1 MAKYFRQNQNAPG
14 FNRQNPA
21 RLLRQIKRDKNMK
34 AVAVTPKKKGSV
46 RLVEMDKPKVEDV
59 KDGRGVLVEVL
70 RVGACGTDRE
80 ISNAEYG
87 IAPRGF
93 DFLVLGHENFGR
105 VVEMGENV
113 RELQKGDLVVATVRR
128 PRGTSIYD
136 KIGEQ
141 DFTTD
146 DRYYER
152 GISRLHGY
160 MAEFYA
166 ESADFLIKI
175 PELLAEIAVLL
186 EPLSIIEKGLKQ
198 ASDIQERLKIWRPQT
213 AAVLGTGNVG
223 LLTVMAL
230 RMRGYEVHGFGLEN
244 AAGYLNAD
252 LCRAIGATYDSTREI
267 SVVDSVKKYGEFD
280 LVFECT
286 GYSPIIFDAMQSLN
300 ENGILILSS
309 VTGGERKTDSVP
321 SDKIN
326 QMFVLGNRAMVGTVN
341 ANREHFELGVRDFAL
356 CEAMYPGWLSRMLT
370 HKVEGLENY
379 EKVFDILENS
389 SEYGAIKT
397 FFEVKKI

>member
-1 MAKYFRQNQNAPG
+1 
-14 FNRQNPA
+14 
-21 RLLRQIKRDKNMK
+21 MK
-34 AVAVTPKKKGSV
+34 AIAVIPKKQKSV
-46 RLVEMDKPKVEDV
+46 HLVEMETPSIAEF

-80 ISNAEYG
+80 INNGEYG
-87 IAPRGF
+87 VAPRGY

-105 VVEMGENV
+105 VVEVGPKV
-113 RELQKGDLVVATVRR
+113 TELKVGDFVVATVRR
-128 PRGTSIYD
+128 PRGSSIYD

-146 DRYYER
+146 DKYYER

-175 PELLAEIAVLL
+175 PPRIADIAVLL

-198 ASDIQERLKIWRPQT
+198 ASDIQERLKIWHPKK

-223 LLTVMAL
+223 LLTIMAL
-230 RMRGYEVHGFGLEN
+230 RMRGYEVHGFGRN
-244 AAGYLNAD
+244 AREGYLNGD
-252 LCRAIGATYDSTREI
+252 LIEAIGATYDSTADLSI
-267 SVVDSVKKYGEFD
+267 VDSVAKYGEYD
-280 LVFECT
+280 LIFECT
-286 GYSPIIFDAMQSLN
+286 GFSPIIFDAMQSLN
-300 ENGILILSS
+300 ENGILILAS
-309 VTGGERKTDSVP
+309 VTGGERKTDAVP

-341 ANREHFELGVRDFAL
+341 ANREHFEMGVKDFAL
-356 CEAMYPGWLSRMLT
+356 CEAMYPGWLSGMLT
-370 HKVEGLENY
+370 HKVEGLENFA
-379 EKVFDILENS
+379 KVFDILDNS
-389 SEYGAIKT
+389 SQYNAIKT
-397 FFEVKKI
+397 YFEVKKI

>member
-1 MAKYFRQNQNAPG
+1 
-14 FNRQNPA
+14 
-21 RLLRQIKRDKNMK
+21 MK
-34 AVAVTPKKKGSV
+34 AVAVRPKKKNSTF
-46 RLVEMDKPKVEDV
+46 LVEIETPKIEEINN
-59 KDGRGVLVEVL
+59 GRGVLVEVL

-80 ISNAEYG
+80 INNGEYG
-87 IAPRGF
+87 VAPSDF

-105 VVEMGENV
+105 VVEIGEDV
-113 RELQKGDLVVATVRR
+113 KDLNIGNYIVGTVRR
-128 PRGTSIYD
+128 PCGSSVYD

-146 DRYYER
+146 DKYYER

-160 MAEFYA
+160 MAEFFVEDA
-166 ESADFLIKI
+166 EYLIKI
-175 PELLAEIAVLL
+175 PPAIAEIGVLL

-198 ASDIQERLKIWRPQT
+198 AADIQERLKIWHPKT
-213 AAVLGTGNVG
+213 AAVLGVGNVG

-230 RMRGYEVHGFGLEN
+230 RMRGYEVHGFGRQPRD
-244 AAGYLNAD
+244 GYLNAE
-252 LCRAIGATYDSTREI
+252 LCEAIGATYDSTDDLPLI
-267 SVVDSVKKYGEFD
+267 KSTKKYGEYD

-300 ENGILILSS
+300 ENGILILAS
-309 VTGGERKTDSVP
+309 VTGGERKTDQVP

-341 ANREHFELGVRDFAL
+341 AGREHFEMGVKDLAL
-356 CEAMYPGWLSRMLT
+356 CEAMHPGWLGRMMT

-379 EKVFDILENS
+379 EKVFEILNNS
-389 SEYGAIKT
+389 AEHKAIKT
-397 FFEVKKI
+397 YFEVAKI

>member
-1 MAKYFRQNQNAPG
+1 
-14 FNRQNPA
+14 
-21 RLLRQIKRDKNMK
+21 MK
-34 AVAVTPKKKGSV
+34 AVAVTPKQAKSVKLVQMKKPSIDEIAG
-46 RLVEMDKPKVEDV
+46 
-59 KDGRGVLVEVL
+59 GRGVLVEVL

-80 ISNAEYG
+80 INNGEYG
-87 IAPRGF
+87 VAPKGF

-105 VVEMGENV
+105 VVETGENV
-113 RELQKGDLVVATVRR
+113 KELNKGDFVVASVRR
-128 PRGTSIYD
+128 PRGSSIYD

-146 DRYYER
+146 DKYYER

-160 MAEFYA
+160 MSEFYA

-175 PELLAEIAVLL
+175 PPAIAGIAVLL

-198 ASDIQERLKIWRPQT
+198 ASDIQERLKIWHPKT

-223 LLTVMAL
+223 LLTIMAL
-230 RMRGYEVHGFGLEN
+230 RLRGYEVHGFGKQKRE
-244 AAGYLNAD
+244 GYLNAD
-252 LCRAIGATYDSTREI
+252 LVEAIGATYDSTDDLSIAE
-267 SVVDSVKKYGEFD
+267 SAKKYGEYD

-300 ENGILILSS
+300 ENGILILAS
-309 VTGGERKTDSVP
+309 VTGGERKTDAVP

-341 ANREHFELGVRDFAL
+341 ANREHFELGVKDLAL
-356 CEAMYPGWLSRMLT
+356 CEAMYAGWLSRMLT

-379 EKVFDILENS
+379 AQIFDILDNS
-389 SEYGAIKT
+389 SKYNAIKAY
-397 FFEVKKI
+397 FEVSKI

>member
-1 MAKYFRQNQNAPG
+1 M
-14 FNRQNPA
+14 
-21 RLLRQIKRDKNMK
+21 LIKIMK
-34 AVAVTPKKKGSV
+34 AVAVIPKKEKSV
-46 RLVEMDKPKVEDV
+46 HLVEMDKPDLSEF

-80 ISNAEYG
+80 INNAEYG
-87 IAPRGF
+87 VAPEGF

-105 VVEMGENV
+105 VVETGENV
-113 RELQKGDLVVATVRR
+113 WELKKGDFVVATVRR
-128 PRGTSIYD
+128 PRGSSIYD

-146 DRYYER
+146 DTYYER

-175 PELLAEIAVLL
+175 PASLSEIAVLL

-198 ASDIQERLKIWRPQT
+198 ASDIQERLKIWHPKR

-230 RMRGYEVHGFGLEN
+230 RMRGYEVHGFGRN
-244 AAGYLNAD
+244 AREGYLNAE
-252 LCRAIGATYDSTREI
+252 LCEAIGATYDSTLELSI
-267 SVVDSVKKYGEFD
+267 IDSVQKYGEYD
-280 LVFECT
+280 LIFECT
-286 GYSPIIFDAMQSLN
+286 GFSPIIFDAMQSLH
-300 ENGILILSS
+300 ENGILILAS
-309 VTGGERKTDSVP
+309 VTGGDRQTDAVP

-341 ANREHFELGVRDFAL
+341 ANREHFEMGVKDFAL
-356 CEAMYPGWLSRMLT
+356 CEAMYPGWLARMMT

-379 EKVFDILENS
+379 AEVFNILEDSAKYN
-389 SEYGAIKT
+389 AIKT
-397 FFEVKKI
+397 YFEVKKI

>member
-1 MAKYFRQNQNAPG
+1 
-14 FNRQNPA
+14 
-21 RLLRQIKRDKNMK
+21 MK
-34 AVAVTPKKKGSV
+34 AVAVIPKKEKSV
-46 RLVEMDKPKVEDV
+46 HLVEMDEPKVSDI

-80 ISNAEYG
+80 INNAEYG
-87 IAPRGF
+87 IAPRGS

-105 VVEMGENV
+105 VVETGENV
-113 RELQKGDLVVATVRR
+113 KELQKGDFVVATVRR
-128 PRGTSIYD
+128 PRGSSIYD

-146 DRYYER
+146 DKYYER

-160 MAEFYA
+160 MAEFYS

-175 PELLAEIAVLL
+175 PPAIAEIAVLL

-198 ASDIQERLKIWRPQT
+198 ASDIQERLKIWHPKT

-230 RMRGYEVHGFGLEN
+230 RMRGYEVHGFGWELKD
-244 AAGYLNAD
+244 GYLNAE
-252 LCRAIGATYDSTREI
+252 LCEAIGASYNSTQEI
-267 SVVDSVKKYGEFD
+267 SVVDSVKKYGEYD
-280 LVFECT
+280 LIFECT

-300 ENGILILSS
+300 ENGILILAS
-309 VTGGERKTDSVP
+309 VTGGTRKTDAVP

-326 QMFVLGNRAMVGTVN
+326 QQFVLGNRAMVGTVN
-341 ANREHFELGVRDFAL
+341 ANREHFEMGVKDFAL
-356 CEAMYPGWLSRMLT
+356 CEAMYPGWLGRMLT
-370 HKVEGLENY
+370 HKIEGLENY
-379 EKVFDILENS
+379 AQVFEILENGAK
-389 SEYGAIKT
+389 YKAIKT
-397 FFEVKKI
+397 YLEVKKM